1 LGPVVRDGVSDP
13 PREADTEA
21 VVEPAEATIVS
32 RLSGVR
38 RIAIV
43 PALNE
48 AETVASV
55 VAEIRSFDPDFEVVV
70 VDDGSTDETAERA
83 LEAGAKVLRL
93 PLNLGI
99 GGAMQAGYLYALE
112 RGFDIAVQVDG
123 DGQHDPRELGR
134 ILEPM
139 LDGKADMVIGTR
151 FAGARTY
158 RAPIGRTMG
167 IRLFA
172 AIVSLRVRQRMTDT
186 TSGFRAVNRRGIH
199 VFAGQYPHD
208 YPEVETVVTAVRGG
222 LRIAEVPV
230 EMRLRSAGRSSITNA
245 GSVYYVL
252 KVLLALFIG
261 LLPQGKVVKR

>member
-1 LGPVVRDGVSDP
+1 MAPDRVTEPHESIEPMTASGPDP
-13 PREADTEA
+13 
-21 VVEPAEATIVS
+21 
-32 RLSGVR
+32 RLAGLR

-48 AETVASV
+48 ADTIASV
-55 VAEIRSFDPDFEVVV
+55 VAEIRAFDPEFEIVVI
-70 VDDGSTDETAERA
+70 DDGSTDETAQRA

-93 PLNLGI
+93 PLNIGI
-99 GGAMQAGYLYALE
+99 GGAMQAGYIYALE
-112 RGFDIAVQVDG
+112 GGFDVAIQVDG

-134 ILEPM
+134 LLEPI
-139 LDGKADMVIGTR
+139 LDDRADMVIGTR
-151 FAGARTY
+151 FAGPRTY
-158 RAPIGRTMG
+158 RAPIGRSMG

-208 YPEVETVVTAVRGG
+208 YPEVETVVTASRGG
-222 LRIAEVPV
+222 LRIAEAAVG
-230 EMRLRSAGRSSITNA
+230 MRLRTAGRSSITNV
-245 GSVYYVL
+245 GSMYYGV

-261 LLPQGKVVKR
+261 LLPQGKVTKR